1 MKVISKILAMSDNEL
16 SKLFTNALELIHN
29 KKMVD
34 SAQQVLEAIE
44 VEWSKRLE
52 AYKDGEYKADTPEK
66 GVLKTLGYRVG
77 NDGVSSEKRKML
89 IDYLLNQQLP
99 PVGSP
104 AHMAEW
110 GEPSSKQ
117 RYRKA
122 HRVIQVLKSSAST
135 LGYMDKA
142 AKEWAE
148 DLDYME
154 KTWGHLK

>member
-1 MKVISKILAMSDNEL
+1 MKIISKIPAMSDNEL

-29 KKMVD
+29 KKMVKD
-34 SAQQVLEAIE
+34 AQEVLKAIQA
-44 VEWSKRLE
+44 EWSKRLD
-52 AYKDGEYKADTPEK
+52 AYNDGKYKAETPEK

-77 NDGVSSEKRKML
+77 NDGVGIEKRRIL

-142 AKEWAE
+142 EREWEE
-148 DLDYME
+148 DLAYME